1 MNKLNDLVEWFEN
14 KTKVMIAL
22 SGGVDSAVVAYAA
35 FQALGNSAIAVTA
48 DYKTLSEEELLSAK
62 QVCSEIGIKQIL
74 LDYSELENEEFIKN
88 DSNRC
93 FHCRMEL
100 GDHLIQLAKKH
111 DVKIIVDGTN
121 LDDLGDYRP
130 GIQALKE
137 NGIRSPLVE
146 TKFLKSQIR
155 DIAKSVGL
163 SVFDRPS
170 NSCLASR
177 IPWGQR
183 VTAEKLTRIEFG
195 EILVKQLTNL
205 KQVRVRDFDGSAKIE
220 VNKEMIYVF
229 NENIMNQLNEKLK
242 LIGFSSVDIDKEG
255 YKPGKINVIPNWFIL
270 IMQHPL
276 KFMMMF

>member
-1 MNKLNDLVEWFEN
+1 MNKLNNLVKWFED

-62 QVCSEIGIKQIL
+62 QVCSEIGIEQIL
-74 LDYSELENEEFIKN
+74 LDYSELENEEFVKN
-88 DSNRC
+88 DSKRC

-100 GDHLIQLAKKH
+100 GEHLIELAKKH

-121 LDDLGDYRP
+121 IDDLGDYRP
-130 GIQALKE
+130 GIQALRE

-155 DIAKSVGL
+155 EIAKSVGL
-163 SVFDRPS
+163 SVYDRPS

-195 EILVKQLTNL
+195 ETLVKQLTNL

-220 VNKEMIYVF
+220 VDKKMISIF
-229 NENIMNQLNEKLK
+229 DDNIMNQLNEKLK
-242 LIGFSSVDIDKEG
+242 IIGFTSVEIDKDG
-255 YKPGKINVIPNWFIL
+255 YKPGKINVVTN
-270 IMQHPL
+270 
-276 KFMMMF
+276 

>member
-1 MNKLNDLVEWFEN
+1 MTKLDNLVKWFEDKN
-14 KTKVMIAL
+14 KVMIAL

-48 DYKTLSEEELLSAK
+48 DYKTLSQEELLSAK
-62 QVCSEIGIKQIL
+62 QVCSEIGIEQMI
-74 LDYSELENEEFIKN
+74 LDYSELENEEFVKN

-100 GDHLIQLAKKH
+100 GDHLIKLAKNQ
-111 DVKIIVDGTN
+111 DVKTIVDGTN

-146 TKFLKSQIR
+146 TKFFKSDIR
-155 DIAKSVGL
+155 NIAKSVGL
-163 SVFDRPS
+163 SLHDRPA

-183 VTAEKLTRIEFG
+183 VTAERLTRIELG
-195 EILVKQLTNL
+195 ETLVKQLTNL
-205 KQVRVRDFDGSAKIE
+205 KQVRVRDIQGCAKIE
-220 VNKEMIYVF
+220 VDKEKISIF
-229 NENIMNQLNEKLK
+229 DENIINQLNKKLK
-242 LIGFSSVDIDKEG
+242 IIGFTSVEIDKEG
-255 YKPGKINVIPNWFIL
+255 YKAGKINVIPN
-270 IMQHPL
+270 
-276 KFMMMF
+276 